1 MKKPLLFWF
10 IVFIQTSFLNAQ
22 QSKIALHVIPD
33 TSLFHRPLQIEAK
46 GFETGQPVTMEVKAI
61 DAEDN
66 KWISS
71 ATFVTD
77 ESGIINPA
85 KSEALSGSYTGIH
98 PMGLFWS
105 MKSSND
111 HQVATGKGY
120 TATINVLVKD
130 SIVASKSIYRRSTR
144 ELDALNITGTEIRDE
159 IIANYYLPKN
169 EQKLP
174 AIIFLGGSG
183 GQFRQERS
191 SLFASEGFAVLN
203 LKYFRYHGLPEGI
216 TEIPLEYVAKAHE
229 WLKNQ
234 PEIDTTRVGI
244 MGRSMGSQLALLYA
258 AHYDGLQYV
267 VVEAPSNVVWFGWE
281 DGKSSFTYK
290 REGFPYAE
298 YSEED
303 SERIELE
310 MKEKGIQYH
319 DGPKFQSAFKNEE
332 MINQSAIEVE
342 NSKAPILFIS
352 GKDDKVWPSSMMSE
366 MMMKRLEQRQF
377 QYDYAHHSYDNAG
390 HNFAG
395 GGQGCGIPYLPPEDY
410 SNSSARGGTDEGNA
424 LAAIK
429 SWEEILRFIY
439 KH

>member
-1 MKKPLLFWF
+1 MNRLLLFSF
-10 IVFIQTSFLNAQ
+10 ILIVQGSYLNAQ
-22 QSKIALHVIPD
+22 QSTIALVVTPY
-33 TSLFHRPLQIEAK
+33 TSLYHRPLQIEAT
-46 GFETGQPVTMEVKAI
+46 GFEPGKQVTLQVNAI
-61 DAEDN
+61 DAEGN
-66 KWISS
+66 KWTSS
-71 ATFVTD
+71 AVFVTD
-77 ESGIINPA
+77 DFGIVNPT
-85 KSEALSGSYTGIH
+85 KSESISGSYKGVH

-105 MKSSND
+105 MKSIDD
-111 HQVATGKGY
+111 HQIATGQGY
-120 TATINVLVKD
+120 TATINVLVSD
-130 SIVASKSIYRRSTR
+130 STIASKTVYRRSTR
-144 ELDALNITGTEIRDE
+144 ELDALNITGTKIRNS
-159 IIANYYLPKN
+159 IIANYYLPKS
-169 EQKLP
+169 EKRLP

-191 SLFASEGFAVLN
+191 SLLASEGFAVLN
-203 LKYFRYHGLPEGI
+203 LKYFRYDGLPEGI

-234 PEIDTTRVGI
+234 PEIDTTRIGI

-290 REGFPYAE
+290 GKGFPYTE

-303 SERIELE
+303 SKRIELE

-342 NSKAPILFIS
+342 NIKAPILFIS
-352 GKDDKVWPSSMMSE
+352 GKEDKEWPSFMMSE
-366 MMMKRLEQRQF
+366 MMMKRLEQKQF
-377 QYDYAHHSYDNAG
+377 QYDYAHYSYDNAG

-429 SWEEILRFIY
+429 SWEEILKFISE
-439 KH
+439 H

>member
-1 MKKPLLFWF
+1 MKKLLLFL
-10 IVFIQTSFLNAQ
+10 ILLLTHTSFLIAQ
-22 QSKIALHVIPD
+22 ESKIELFVSPD
-33 TSLFHRPLQIEAK
+33 SSLFHRPLQIQAK
-46 GFETGQPVTMEVKAI
+46 GFEPEQQVTIEVNAI
-61 DAEDN
+61 DAEGN

-71 ATFVTD
+71 AVFATD
-77 ESGIINPA
+77 EFGIVDPS

-105 MKSSND
+105 MKSNDD
-111 HQVATGKGY
+111 HQIATGKGY
-120 TATINVLVKD
+120 TATIKVLVKD
-130 SIVASKSIYRRSTR
+130 STVASKTIYRRSTR
-144 ELDALNITGTEIRDE
+144 ELDALNITGTEIRDS
-159 IIANYYLPKN
+159 IIANYYLPKS
-169 EQKLP
+169 EKRLP

-203 LKYFRYHGLPEGI
+203 LKYFKYEGLPNGI
-216 TEIPLEYVAKAHE
+216 TEIPLEYVAKAYK

-234 PEIDTTRVGI
+234 VEIDTTRIGI

-267 VVEAPSNVVWFGWE
+267 AVEAPSNVVWFGWE

-290 REGFPYAE
+290 GKGFPYAE

-310 MKEKGIQYH
+310 MKKKGIKYH

-342 NSKAPILFIS
+342 NIKAPILFVS
-352 GKDDKVWPSSMMSE
+352 GKEDKVWPSFMMSE
-366 MMMKRLEQRQF
+366 MMMKRLEQKQF
-377 QYDYAHHSYDNAG
+377 RFDYAHYSYENAG

-410 SNSSARGGTDEGNA
+410 SNSSAKGGTDKGNA

-429 SWEEILRFIY
+429 SWEEILKFISE
-439 KH
+439 H

>member
-1 MKKPLLFWF
+1 MIVQSSLLLG
-10 IVFIQTSFLNAQ
+10 QE
-22 QSKIALHVIPD
+22 SKISLFVSPD
-33 TSLFHRPLQIEAK
+33 TSLYHKPLKIEVTGTEPREQITIQVN
-46 GFETGQPVTMEVKAI
+46 GI
-61 DAEDN
+61 DAEGN
-66 KWISS
+66 KWISR
-71 ATFVTD
+71 AAFIAD
-77 ESGIINPA
+77 DFGIVNPA
-85 KSEALSGSYTGIH
+85 KSESISGSYKGVH

-111 HQVATGKGY
+111 HQIATGKGY
-120 TATINVLVKD
+120 TATIDVIVSD
-130 SIVASKSIYRRSTR
+130 STVASKTVYRRSTR
-144 ELDALNITGTEIRDE
+144 ELDALNITGTEIRDD
-159 IIANYYLPKN
+159 IIANYYLPKS
-169 EQKLP
+169 EKKLP

-203 LKYFRYHGLPEGI
+203 LKYFRYEGLPEGI

-229 WLKNQ
+229 WLKSQ
-234 PEIDTTRVGI
+234 EEIDATRIGI
-244 MGRSMGSQLALLYA
+244 IGRSMGSQLALLYA

-281 DGKSSFTYK
+281 EDKSSFTYK
-290 REGFPYAE
+290 GTGFPYAE
-298 YSEED
+298 YSDEE

-319 DGPKFQSAFKNEE
+319 DGPKFRSAFKNEE

-342 NSKAPILFIS
+342 NIKAPILFIS
-352 GKDDKVWPSSMMSE
+352 GKEDKVWPSFMMSE

-377 QYDYAHHSYDNAG
+377 KFDYAHYSYDNAG

-410 SNSSARGGTDEGNA
+410 SNSSARGGTNEGNA
-424 LAAIK
+424 VAAKK
-429 SWEEILRFIY
+429 SWEEILKFISE
-439 KH
+439 H

>member
-1 MKKPLLFWF
+1 MKKLLLLGF
-10 IVFIQTSFLNAQ
+10 VLLSYQLLYAQ
-22 QSKIALHVIPD
+22 NSNIALHVIPD
-33 TSLFHRPLQIEAK
+33 TSLFHRTLQIEAK
-46 GFETGQPVTMEVKAI
+46 KFDPGKQVKIKVNAI
-61 DAEDN
+61 DAEGN
-66 KWISS
+66 EWTSS
-71 ATFVTD
+71 AVFVAD
-77 ESGIINPA
+77 SFGIVNPA
-85 KSEALSGSYTGIH
+85 KSEAVSGSYTGVH

-105 MKSSND
+105 MKSNDD
-111 HQVATGKGY
+111 HQIATGKGY
-120 TATINVLVKD
+120 TATITIHVND
-130 SIVASKSIYRRSTR
+130 TTVANKTIYRRSTR
-144 ELDALNITGTEIRDE
+144 ELDVLNITGTEIRDE
-159 IIANYYLPKN
+159 IIANYYLPKS
-169 EQKLP
+169 EKRLP

-191 SLFASEGFAVLN
+191 SLLASEGFAVLN
-203 LKYFRYHGLPEGI
+203 LKYFRHVGLPEGI
-216 TEIPLEYVAKAHE
+216 TEIPLEYVARAHQ

-234 PEIDTTRVGI
+234 AEIDTTRIGI

-267 VVEAPSNVVWFGWE
+267 VAEAPSNVVWFGWE

-290 REGFPYAE
+290 GKGFPYAE

-303 SERIELE
+303 SEIIERE

-319 DGPKFQSAFKNEE
+319 DGPKFESAFNNGE
-332 MINQSAIEVE
+332 MIDQSAIAVE
-342 NSKAPILFIS
+342 NIQAPILFIS

-366 MMMKRLEQRQF
+366 MMMKRLEQKQF
-377 QYDYAHHSYDNAG
+377 QYDYAHYSYDNAG

-410 SNSSARGGTDEGNA
+410 SNSSARGGTDEGNS

-429 SWEEILRFIY
+429 SWQEILNFIA

>member
-1 MKKPLLFWF
+1 
-10 IVFIQTSFLNAQ
+10 
-22 QSKIALHVIPD
+22 LH
-33 TSLFHRPLQIEAK
+33 IEAK
-46 GFETGQPVTMEVKAI
+46 KIDPGKQVKIKVNAI
-61 DAEDN
+61 DAEGN
-66 KWISS
+66 EWTSS
-71 ATFVTD
+71 AVFVAD
-77 ESGIINPA
+77 SFGIVNPA
-85 KSEALSGSYTGIH
+85 KSEAVSGSYTGVY

-105 MKSSND
+105 MKSNDD
-111 HQVATGKGY
+111 HQIATGKGY
-120 TATINVLVKD
+120 TATITIHVND
-130 SIVASKSIYRRSTR
+130 TTVANKTIYRRSTR
-144 ELDALNITGTEIRDE
+144 ELDVLNIRGTEIRDE
-159 IIANYYLPKN
+159 IIANYYLPKS
-169 EQKLP
+169 EKRLP

-191 SLFASEGFAVLN
+191 SLLASEGFAVLN
-203 LKYFRYHGLPEGI
+203 LKYFRHDGLPEGI
-216 TEIPLEYVAKAHE
+216 TEIPLEYVARAHQ

-234 PEIDTTRVGI
+234 AEIDTTRIGI

-267 VVEAPSNVVWFGWE
+267 VAEAPSNVVWFGWE

-290 REGFPYAE
+290 GKGFPYAE

-303 SERIELE
+303 SEIIERE

-319 DGPKFQSAFKNEE
+319 DGPKFESAFNNGE
-332 MINQSAIEVE
+332 MIEQSAIAVE
-342 NSKAPILFIS
+342 NIQAPILFIS

-366 MMMKRLEQRQF
+366 MMMKRLEQKQF
-377 QYDYAHHSYDNAG
+377 QYDYAHYSYDNAG

-410 SNSSARGGTDEGNA
+410 SNSSARGGTDEGNS

-429 SWEEILRFIY
+429 SWQEILNFIA